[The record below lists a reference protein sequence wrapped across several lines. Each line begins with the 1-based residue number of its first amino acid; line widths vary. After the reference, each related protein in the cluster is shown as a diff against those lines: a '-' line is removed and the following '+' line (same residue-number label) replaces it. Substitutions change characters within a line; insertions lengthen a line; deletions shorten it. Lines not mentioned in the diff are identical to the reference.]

1 MLPDQAA
8 ALSHIVTIAAA
19 SVNVGEAAEIVPVVL
34 EPEPDVVVAGSVN
47 SARPSAETFRGLSG
61 GVCQGNLYGD
71 RA

>member
-47 SARPSAETFRGLSG
+47 SARPSAETFRGLSE
-61 GVCQGNLYGD
+61 GVVCDALSG
-71 RA
+71 